1 VNEARPVDVRAE
13 LERLARL
20 YRSKLG
26 SELDQLKAQAAALN
40 PVEPPSLE
48 LLQTVHRLAGS
59 SLTFGHDALGG
70 HLQQIEARI
79 VAARAEARPARE
91 VLAAVES
98 LQLTTEGSETLGELK
113 QPELESVS
121 ALSQQGDDAAPM
133 LQPRTGSPRAL
144 LLDRYG
150 WISPE
155 IESVIQAYGFDT
167 ERVEADHAAARADL
181 LIECTMAPSA
191 EPSAIAHLELF
202 LVCPRDG
209 FPERMAAV
217 QRGARAL
224 LPHPIDSSHLERR
237 LHALIQEREQQPFRV
252 VLLDDDAIVLQRH
265 QLELRAGG
273 IEVHA
278 ISRPEALFDLLERV
292 RPDVLILDINLP
304 TCSGLEL
311 ARAVRL
317 SDHWLQMPILYLSSQ
332 HSLELEALKA
342 AGDEFLSKPISHD
355 LLVEHVRNRAQRARA
370 LASGLSLD
378 GLTGLL
384 RSADARQRL
393 AATAA
398 RARSSHLPLSIGL
411 IDIDHF
417 KQVNDTY
424 GHAAGDSVLRAL
436 AGTLRRRVRGSDF
449 VGRLG
454 GEEFLVAF
462 EDCTSANALH
472 LLERLAREFSGMRF
486 EVEQKHWSC
495 TFSAGIADLAPGKS
509 PQALL
514 ARADR
519 ALYRAKAE
527 GHIRCLIDVP
537 PPLIDS
543 TQSV

>member
-1 VNEARPVDVRAE
+1 MNDVASVDVRAE
-13 LERLARL
+13 LELLARL

-26 SELDQLKAQAAALN
+26 SELEQLKAQAAALN
-40 PVEPPSLE
+40 PVEPPSME

-59 SLTFGHDALGG
+59 SLTFGYDVLGG
-70 HLQQIEARI
+70 QLQQIEARI
-79 VAARAEARPARE
+79 VAARAQAHPARE

-98 LQLTTEGSETLGELK
+98 LQLIADGSETVVGQV
-113 QPELESVS
+113 QPELESS
-121 ALSQQGDDAAPM
+121 PALPEQGAGTTPM
-133 LQPRTGSPRAL
+133 LQPRTSPPRAL

-167 ERVEADHAAARADL
+167 ERVEPDHMAAGADL
-181 LIECTMAPSA
+181 LIECTIAPSA
-191 EPSAIAHLELF
+191 EPSAIAHSDLF
-202 LVCPRDG
+202 LVCPSDG
-209 FPERMAAV
+209 FHERLAAV
-217 QRGARAL
+217 RRGARAL
-224 LPHPIDSSHLERR
+224 LPHPIDSTHLERR

-252 VLLDDDAIVLQRH
+252 VLLDDDAMMLQRH
-265 QLELRAGG
+265 QLALAAGG

-278 ISRPEALFDLLERV
+278 LSQPEELFDLLEQV

-304 TCSGLEL
+304 ACSGLEL

-317 SDHWLQMPILYLSSQ
+317 SDQWLQMPILYLSSQ

-342 AGDEFLSKPISHD
+342 AGDEFLSKPIKHD
-355 LLVEHVRNRAQRARA
+355 LLLEHVRNRAQRARA

-393 AATAA
+393 AAAAA
-398 RARSSHLPLSIGL
+398 RARTSRLPLSIGL

-417 KQVNDTY
+417 KRVNDTY

-436 AGTLRRRVRGSDF
+436 ASTLRRRLRGSDF
-449 VGRLG
+449 AGRMG

-462 EDCTSANALH
+462 EDCTPADALQ
-472 LLERLAREFSGMRF
+472 LLERLAREFSSQCF
-486 EVEQKHWSC
+486 EVDQKQWSC
-495 TFSAGIADLAPGKS
+495 SFSAGIADLAPGET

-527 GHIRCLIDVP
+527 GRNRCLIDAEQQLP
-537 PPLIDS
+537 RQD
-543 TQSV
+543 